1 MANIFVIG
9 IGGTGMRCIEAF
21 THLCAIGMLD
31 NTDVHLL
38 ALDTDKDNG
47 NFTRLKNLK
56 EAYIKAKGINKKQ
69 FALKDTFF
77 SANLHYYQFSPDY
90 SRQSTFDSL
99 YDYSQTKRND
109 PQKSAIA
116 DLLFTDSGKEFD
128 LKHGYRAQ
136 THLGSMLMYH
146 SILAEAEDSDVTNL
160 KGEGGKTGN
169 IKGFIDELANACQ
182 AGNPRVFILGSIF
195 GGTGASSIPIIPKAL
210 IEGAKKMGVAIDIS
224 SAYFGATLLTS
235 YFSFPSPNATDMAS
249 QKVIATSDK
258 FALNSQA
265 AMMFY
270 EVDETVKKTYQRFY
284 MMGTDGMDK
293 VRSGGSVVE
302 GKTITGGKDQTNDC
316 HYIEL
321 LSAFAAWDFF
331 NSTDNS
337 LSELKDKKI
346 LEYLYRTFEDNG
358 KITFEDF
365 VGSEKKEELAKK
377 LGLFTA
383 MSYLTLLEKYDFFEQ
398 AQRGDLKKVKI
409 EGYEDIDK
417 SEVGNLKTYMKFFHF
432 DPEGKIE
439 PKPNEKPFDG
449 WLRQIHRS
457 AGAGDK
463 FLLNAGIF
471 SSNSVDEM
479 VRYNF
484 NTKLY
489 QQDSEFENKKFKAGL
504 ITDGSASDIYDK
516 FVKSFINSKEPEN
529 ITNKSEKLIKRVY
542 DTLCQLYNFKN

>member
-1 MANIFVIG
+1 MAQNIFVIG

-21 THLCAIGMLD
+21 THLCAIGMFD
-31 NTDVHLL
+31 DTNVYLL

-56 EAYIKAKGINKKQ
+56 EAYIKTKGVNKKP

-90 SRQSTFDSL
+90 SRQSTFDVL

-109 PQKSAIA
+109 PQISSIA
-116 DLLFTDSGKEFD
+116 DLLFTDSTKEFD

-169 IKGFIDELANACQ
+169 IKGFIDELANTCQ
-182 AGNPRVFILGSIF
+182 SGNPRVFILGSIF

-210 IEGAKKMGVAIDIS
+210 IEGAKKMGVAIDLS
-224 SAYFGATLLTS
+224 TAYFGATLLTS
-235 YFSFPSPNATDMAS
+235 YFSFPSPNANELVS

-270 EVDETVKKTYQRFY
+270 EADETVKKTYQRFY
-284 MMGTDGMDK
+284 MMGTEGMEK
-293 VRSGGSVVE
+293 VRSSGTVVE

-316 HYIEL
+316 HYIEM

-331 NSTDNS
+331 NSTDNT
-337 LSELKDKKI
+337 LSDLKDKKKI
-346 LEYLYRTFEDNG
+346 EYLYRTFDDTG
-358 KITFEDF
+358 KMTFENF
-365 VGSEKKEELAKK
+365 VGSSKKEEFAKK
-377 LGLFTA
+377 LGMFTA
-383 MSYLTLLEKYDFFEQ
+383 MSYLALLDKYDFFGQ
-398 AQRGDLKKVKI
+398 AQQGELSRVKI
-409 EGYEDIDK
+409 DGYSDI
-417 SEVGNLKTYMKFFHF
+417 LKDETDALNNFMSLFHF
-432 DPEGKIE
+432 AVLGESIQ
-439 PKPNEKPFDG
+439 DG

-457 AGAGDK
+457 AGGGDK
-463 FLLNAGIF
+463 FLLSAGVF
-471 SSNSVDEM
+471 GCNSKRE
-479 VRYNF
+479 YGNF
-484 NTKLY
+484 DFNKELY
-489 QQDSEFENKKFKAGL
+489 QKGSEFESNKFSTGVFGGIFDSFVKKFIVVDDPA
-504 ITDGSASDIYDK
+504 
-516 FVKSFINSKEPEN
+516 N
-529 ITNKSEKLIKRVY
+529 ITNKCEKLIKRTY
-542 DTLCQLYNFKN
+542 DTLCQLYNFKS